1 MSFCWMV
8 KTEVGGPQ
16 RRPLDGGS
24 AVDVWCGSGNEEH
37 QQRGAMK
44 KSIGRLFMG
53 LPWKKVWK
61 KDWVDDKDIYDSL
74 AVDWEGAK
82 EPGVPI

>member
-1 MSFCWMV
+1 MSFCWMM

-24 AVDVWCGSGNEEH
+24 AVDFWCGSGNEEH
-37 QQRGAMK
+37 PQRGAMK

-53 LPWKKVWK
+53 LPWKKVWEHGWTIK
-61 KDWVDDKDIYDSL
+61 IYDSL
-74 AVDWEGAK
+74 VGWEGAK